1 MSAIQQN
8 KYCQFLVEIKER
20 IRTAQYEAMKAVN
33 KEMIALYWDIGKRIT
48 DKQQQLGWGKA
59 IVETL
64 SKDLQNQFPG
74 IRGFGTSNLWAMA
87 QFFSEYEGSTILRP
101 LVGEISWSK
110 HLVIMTFVLF
120 LLNLELPLHSSEI
133 NILLK

>member
-1 MSAIQQN
+1 MSLIQQN
-8 KYCQFLVEIKER
+8 DYSQFLVEIKER
-20 IRTAQYEAMKAVN
+20 IRIAQYEAMRAVN

-64 SKDLQNQFPG
+64 SKDLQNEFPG

-87 QFFSEYEGSTILRP
+87 QFFTEYEKSIRRCLINEMPLFYAAIILICIFCFR
-101 LVGEISWSK
+101 
-110 HLVIMTFVLF
+110 FF
-120 LLNLELPLHSSEI
+120 
-133 NILLK
+133 ILTKTVK